1 MEERNWSLTHRR
13 SPTGNSLSSEG
24 NSLESPKCNCNVTHT
39 PRGTE
44 RDASTQAIL
53 LWVKAGGKMKKKS
66 IKMHSSAPRFST
78 HFLGFSKFVR
88 NFWTKISE
96 AGMLSRSLALVL
108 SRSPSLSLRGC
119 LCVCERGGGIFQFSY
134 LCNFAQSSCVFL
146 VQCVRFWHPSISR
159 PNSTKGDKP
168 EITEKLPKL
177 FPFSPDFR
185 PITADQVHHPKRR

>member
-13 SPTGNSLSSEG
+13 SPTGNSLSSDG

-108 SRSPSLSLRGC
+108 SRSPSLSCGGVCVCVWERRGDISIQLFVQFRSVK
-119 LCVCERGGGIFQFSY
+119 LCVSCAVCALLASINQPTEFDER
-134 LCNFAQSSCVFL
+134 
-146 VQCVRFWHPSISR
+146 R
-159 PNSTKGDKP
+159 
-168 EITEKLPKL
+168 
-177 FPFSPDFR
+177 
-185 PITADQVHHPKRR
+185 

>member
-108 SRSPSLSLRGC
+108 SRSPSLSCGGV
-119 LCVCERGGGIFQFSY
+119 CVCVREAGGYFNSVICAISLSQVVCFLCSVCASGIH
-134 LCNFAQSSCVFL
+134 QSADRIRRKKIN
-146 VQCVRFWHPSISR
+146 Q
-159 PNSTKGDKP
+159 
-168 EITEKLPKL
+168 KLPKNYQNSSR
-177 FPFSPDFR
+177 SP
-185 PITADQVHHPKRR
+185 PIFDR